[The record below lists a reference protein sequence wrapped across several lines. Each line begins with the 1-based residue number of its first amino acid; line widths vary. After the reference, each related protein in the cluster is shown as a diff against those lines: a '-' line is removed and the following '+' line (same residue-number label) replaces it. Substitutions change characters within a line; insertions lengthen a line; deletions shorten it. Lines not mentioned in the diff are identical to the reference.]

1 MGITPPQPLAI
12 LCLDIDGTLL
22 DSNEQVHTNDVWI
35 LQHLPPDIQLI
46 LTTGRPLH
54 SAKPAL
60 QMNGVF
66 QEQGL
71 PIPGVYM
78 NGGVAYF
85 PNEQL
90 CFENPLSTE
99 TGQVLYQLSTRF
111 PDSEFVFFTVSEAFL
126 ANRTPFGDRVVKN
139 HHINA
144 IGEVSGDLPEKI
156 IKVLVLNEDP
166 EALEKI
172 RQATRG
178 LNAEM
183 AYSLSYIFEFNPPG
197 ITKGATLLQLLKGLA
212 MENRPIFAAGDGEN
226 DLSLFALAKRSF
238 APDSARPAIL
248 AQADQI
254 IPRNKN
260 GLLLP
265 ILEQIRS
272 YLAKNDYPKRPE
284 I

>member
-1 MGITPPQPLAI
+1 MGLATPQPQVI
-12 LCLDIDGTLL
+12 LCLDIDGSLL
-22 DSNEQVHTNDVWI
+22 DANEQVHPHDVRI
-35 LQHLPPDIQLI
+35 LRHFPPDIQLI

-54 SAKPAL
+54 SAKPTL
-60 QMNGVF
+60 QANGVF
-66 QEQGL
+66 QEKKL
-71 PIPGVYM
+71 PIPGVFM

-90 CFENPLSTE
+90 CLEYPLSSE
-99 TGQVLYQLSTRF
+99 TSQSLLELSKTY
-111 PDSEFVFFTVSEAFL
+111 PNSEFVFFTVAEAYL
-126 ANRTPFGDRVVKN
+126 ANRTTFGNQIVKN

-144 IGEVSGDLPEKI
+144 VGEASGDLPDKI

-166 EALEKI
+166 EALEMI

-183 AYSLSYIFEFNPPG
+183 AYSLPYIFEFNPPG
-197 ITKGATLLQLLKGLA
+197 ITKGATLLHLLKKLA

-238 APDSARPAIL
+238 APDTARPTLL
-248 AQADQI
+248 ARADQI
-254 IPRNKN
+254 IPRHKN

-272 YLAKNDYPKRPE
+272 YLANDGYPKRPE
-284 I
+284 M